1 MSRRSN
7 QKRKALQKKKRKLGR
22 RPPVLEPA
30 IIPPI
35 IEIVRELFPSAPTF
49 VRMMQVNLE
58 TREKLAQ
65 VAISGFPSLM
75 ELHAETIHQIES
87 APGIQEVLH
96 LAGKA
101 TGIAEPVWLR
111 RVRGFGPSVAPVIGE
126 WFRSL
131 VVSQPDLDHTVE
143 TEKCVVALRWC
154 GEAGIE
160 PLLDCWDVLDD
171 YGRSIASAMLGLLGA
186 RQAADKIWDFY
197 QQVKNN
203 YEEHLFVGALWGL
216 IDLEDPRAADA
227 LIELLMEEEF
237 YELYGFLSRVGDHRA
252 VLPLLAL
259 GVKGD
264 DFTREKAQWALT
276 SIGHRIGRSA
286 LLETLQSA
294 APPDSPAQERL
305 PSIADKILSHSAEE
319 AAEYFGLFYEEKL
332 SDMADLIG
340 WLAADYGMNKAA
352 SDKK

>member
-7 QKRKALQKKKRKLGR
+7 QKRKALQKKKRKLDR
-22 RPPVLEPA
+22 RPPVLEPT
-30 IIPPI
+30 I
-35 IEIVRELFPSAPTF
+35 IEKEPFPSAPTF

-65 VAISGFPSLM
+65 AAISGLPSLM
-75 ELHAETIHQIES
+75 ERDAEIIHQIES
-87 APGIQEVLH
+87 APGIQEVLD

-101 TGIAEPVWLR
+101 RGIAEQVWLR
-111 RVRGFGPSVAPVIGE
+111 RVRDFGPSVAPVIAE

-131 VVSQPDLDHTVE
+131 VSSQPDLDHTVE
-143 TEKCVVALRWC
+143 AEKCITALRWC

-160 PLLDCWDVLDD
+160 PLLECWEAFDD

-203 YEEHLFVGALWGL
+203 PEENLFVGALWGL

-237 YELYGFLSRVGDHRA
+237 YELYGFLSRAGDHRA
-252 VLPLLAL
+252 VLPLLVL
-259 GVKGD
+259 SVEGD
-264 DFTREKAQWALT
+264 ELTREKALWALT
-276 SIGHRIGRSA
+276 SIGHRIGRGA
-286 LLETLQSA
+286 LLETLQGA

-305 PSIADKILSHSAEE
+305 PSITDTILSRSAEE

-332 SDMADLIG
+332 SDMAEQIG
-340 WLAADYGMNKAA
+340 QLQMPG
-352 SDKK
+352 